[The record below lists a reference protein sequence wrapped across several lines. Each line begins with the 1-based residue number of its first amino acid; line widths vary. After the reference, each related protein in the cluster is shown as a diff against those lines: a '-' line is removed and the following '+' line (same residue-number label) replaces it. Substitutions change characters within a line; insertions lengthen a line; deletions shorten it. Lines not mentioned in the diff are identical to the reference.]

1 MVKKMTKQD
10 EIKVREIIRSMID
23 KELKSSMKDA
33 DKDMR
38 DFISKEIDKIN
49 KKILSKEDVKDLIVK
64 AFVQQSKF
72 MWEKSSVVT
81 QFIKKV

>member
-1 MVKKMTKQD
+1 MTKQD
-10 EIKVREIIRSMID
+10 EIKVREIIRSMLD
-23 KELKSSMKDA
+23 KELKSSMKDT

-72 MWEKSSVVT
+72 MWEKSSIVT